1 MAWGVLKMGYPHI
14 NFARS
19 CMLSFQQKDGSFNGP
34 LTQLDILEHTAEIS
48 HADEMIYIR
57 GMVKCSSL
65 RTQRI
70 DDFAFLDP

>member
-1 MAWGVLKMGYPHI
+1 
-14 NFARS
+14 
-19 CMLSFQQKDGSFNGP
+19 MLSFQQKDGSFNGP

-70 DDFAFLDP
+70 DDFLRFWIREIG